1 MSTNTQENEWDV
13 LKQTKSG
20 KLIGVCDTKFT
31 DVCAEFV
38 GKFRNLDNHIVI
50 IFAKDLLIEITKQLE
65 KLVSI
70 GYVCSIVND
79 KPAQGNEPEKLKL
92 APFNAI
98 DLVFGRERKKV
109 EAVVVY
115 LSDEQI
121 RAFDNTFRNF
131 KCNDSVNKYLEE
143 TKNIKGKIVDKVDL
157 LSVMKQQFNNSAEIF
172 KKLNFSYTGF
182 YDSLLER
189 LLMLVLIEGHRHGMC
204 VCEMDIVLVNSD
216 EIRRI
221 VKNVCP
227 VLGFAVS
234 DHTTIVLLTK
244 NAICNMAINGSE

>member
-1 MSTNTQENEWDV
+1 MSTNIQESECDV
-13 LKQTKSG
+13 LKQRKSG
-20 KLIGVCDTKFT
+20 KLLRVCDTKFT

-38 GKFRNLDNHIVI
+38 GKFRNLENHIMI
-50 IFAKDLLIEITKQLE
+50 IFAKDLLIEIVKQLE

-70 GYVCSIVND
+70 GYVCSIIVD

-92 APFNAI
+92 APFEAI

-115 LSDEQI
+115 LSNEQI

-143 TKNIKGKIVDKVDL
+143 TRNIKGKIVDKVDL
-157 LSVMKQQFNNSAEIF
+157 LSVMKQQFNSSMGIL
-172 KKLNFSYTGF
+172 KKLNFEYTGL
-182 YDSLLER
+182 YDSLLDR
-189 LLMLVLIEGHRHGMC
+189 LLLLALIEGHRHGMN

-216 EIRRI
+216 EIRSI
-221 VKNVCP
+221 IKNVCP

-234 DHTTIVLLTK
+234 VHTTIALLTK
-244 NAICNMAINGSE
+244 NAICNMAMNGP